1 MRASMTLAAAI
12 ISAIALTTAWSIS
25 MLPRGQGCYGGNPT
39 ACFEQFNAAAL
50 GRVVPA
56 DSESKASVGKETIR
70 CLAYISCMLKRL
82 SLRRLS

>member
-1 MRASMTLAAAI
+1 MRLSVTLAAAI

-39 ACFEQFNAAAL
+39 ACFEQFNAATL

-56 DSESKASVGKETIR
+56 DSVGKETFR
-70 CLAYISCMLKRL
+70 CLGYISCMFKRQP
-82 SLRRLS
+82 LRSQG